1 MPVECLM
8 NKCQINMF
16 MKKLFKTLTVV
27 STIGLFNLAVQNNV
41 STNVVIAT
49 ENIDQSGALVVRG
62 RASGLPHT
70 TAMERVLD

>member
-1 MPVECLM
+1 
-8 NKCQINMF
+8 MF

-41 STNVVIAT
+41 STNVVIAP